1 MVAQIEARGITDPLV
16 LEAMREVPR
25 ERFVPAALLA
35 ADGTLGWPEHAL
47 AFVPLIGAEGWTEE
61 GQG

>member
-1 MVAQIEARGITDPLV
+1 MPHDDRERMVAAQIEARGITDPLV
-16 LEAMREVPR
+16 RAAMREVP
-25 ERFVPAALLA
+25 ER
-35 ADGTLGWPEHAL
+35 HAP